1 MLITIFPAPGGS
13 VLVPDPSSPPAP
25 GPQDL
30 GLLSLSSHVW
40 SCPCPASFLC
50 PDPSKMLVG
59 HCSSLVNFSCKTFPA
74 PSSALPQ
81 RGVTSRLLE
90 SGPGWARGRAG
101 AEKGLWP
108 RPPTGAWLLA
118 ASGIVSFEQPEY
130 LVSRGEHVARIPVIR
145 RILDNGKS
153 QVSYCTQ
160 DNTAQGNRVSL
171 HHGVRGA
178 SRGPGASR
186 TWRLPESLDAGGA
199 AGWPPKDMSTCPATL
214 HWHQKCQ

>member
-118 ASGIVSFEQPEY
+118 ASGIDHIPGRMSARGKFVNIICILNFCHSFGRFFP
-130 LVSRGEHVARIPVIR
+130 LI
-145 RILDNGKS
+145 
-153 QVSYCTQ
+153 
-160 DNTAQGNRVSL
+160 
-171 HHGVRGA
+171 
-178 SRGPGASR
+178 
-186 TWRLPESLDAGGA
+186 
-199 AGWPPKDMSTCPATL
+199 TL
-214 HWHQKCQ
+214 HLPPIFSLLGFLIRGICQK